1 MKWTDIED
9 IAEQLDNENP
19 DMDVYSL
26 RFTLLRKMVIELNGF
41 EDDPDKCNERILE
54 AIQAEWIAL
63 REQ

>member
-9 IAEQLDNENP
+9 IAEQLENKNP

-26 RFTLLRKMVIELNGF
+26 RFTLLRKMVVELDGF
-41 EDDPDKCNERILE
+41 EDDADKCNERILE

-63 REQ
+63 RE